1 MSIPT
6 PGNLQTRIADHIR
19 AEIELGQLKPGE
31 KLPTLDDLA
40 LTYKCSRVTIRAV
53 IEMLKQQGLVIT
65 RQGLGT
71 FVRERARA
79 RRHGIERYSRS
90 RWEAGEPV
98 LTAEAARQ
106 GLEAH
111 QDVREIGEVPAPEV
125 IAERMGVPPGTAVLT
140 RRRTTLIDGRPNQ
153 LADSYYPLEVAEA
166 VPMLREEN
174 TGPGGGYARLEEAGY
189 RLATIEEDISVRMPT
204 SPESVTLSLPEGTPV
219 VDLTRTVWDAAGR
232 VVEVMAAVIAGDMVS
247 FSYRFPVP
255 D

>member
-19 AEIELGQLKPGE
+19 AEIELGKLKPGE
-31 KLPTLDDLA
+31 QLPTLDGLA
-40 LTYKCSRVTIRAV
+40 ADYKCSRVTIRAV

-65 RQGLGT
+65 RQGRGT
-71 FVRERARA
+71 FVRERVKA

-106 GLEAH
+106 GLAAQ
-111 QDVREIGEVPAPEV
+111 QDVRVIEDTPAPEAV
-125 IAERMGVPPGTAVLT
+125 AERMGVPPGTVVLA

-153 LADSYYPLEVAEA
+153 LADSYYPLEVAAA
-166 VPMLREEN
+166 VPMLRQEN

-189 RLATIEEDISVRMPT
+189 RLATIEEDISVRMPS
-204 SPESVTLSLPEGTPV
+204 SPESVTLNLPEGTPV
-219 VDLTRTVWDAAGR
+219 VDLIRTVWDTTGR

>member
-106 GLEAH
+106 GLEAQ
-111 QDVREIGEVPAPEV
+111 QDVREIGEVPAPEAV
-125 IAERMGVPPGTAVLT
+125 AERMGVPAGTMVLT

-153 LADSYYPLEVAEA
+153 LADSYYPLDVAAA

-174 TGPGGGYARLEEAGY
+174 TGPGGGYARLEEAGH
-189 RLATIEEDISVRMPT
+189 RLAIIEEDISVRMPT

-219 VDLTRTVWDAAGR
+219 IDLTRTVWDTAGR